1 VFVDEDVLPLC
12 LIEAVLEGQATAKV
26 EAGLDEAGGFVV
38 GGLGELTVVLEAGD
52 SSGGYVTADERNK
65 KEARKERD
73 HLGSV
78 CVFGLGLHY

>member
-1 VFVDEDVLPLC
+1 MVFVGEGVLPLC
-12 LIEAVLEGQATAKV
+12 LVEAVLEGQATAKV

-38 GGLGELTVVLEAGD
+38 GGLDELAVVLEAGGC
-52 SSGGYVTADERNK
+52 SGDERKK

-73 HLGSV
+73 HCGSV